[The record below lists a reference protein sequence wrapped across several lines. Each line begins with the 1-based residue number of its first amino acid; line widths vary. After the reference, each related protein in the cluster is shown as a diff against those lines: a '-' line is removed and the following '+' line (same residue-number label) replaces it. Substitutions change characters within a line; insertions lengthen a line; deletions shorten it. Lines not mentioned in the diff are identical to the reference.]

1 MSTKP
6 KWGEGSF
13 VSGDLGHYNIDLYS
27 YRYLLFFICLIIVL
41 VIIVI
46 ISLTYKKDDEKQ
58 NNINPV

>member
-1 MSTKP
+1 MDA
-6 KWGEGSF
+6 F
-13 VSGDLGHYNIDLYS
+13 DLGYDGCGPFSFSKILEDLYS

-58 NNINPV
+58 NNINPE